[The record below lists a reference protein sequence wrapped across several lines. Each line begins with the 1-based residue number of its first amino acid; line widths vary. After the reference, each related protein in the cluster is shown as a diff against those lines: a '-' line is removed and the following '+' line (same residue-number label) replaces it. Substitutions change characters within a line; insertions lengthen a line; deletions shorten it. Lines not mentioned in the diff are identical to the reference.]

1 MMKREF
7 LKELG
12 LEDSV
17 IDKVMAENGKDV
29 EKQKKDLDKANEKI
43 KNLETE
49 IDTNK
54 KTLDEANSQIEKFK
68 EMDVEG
74 IKKSADEWKT
84 KYETFQKETENQKEE
99 FEKKIKAQEYEFSA
113 KDFINGLNFTNDFTK
128 NAFLKEFMNQEFKIS
143 EGKFLGADDYINQ
156 FKEKNP
162 GVFAEENADPGKQT
176 TNTYIYQPKG
186 GGAEPKDLTAQ
197 IAGAIAGTI

>member
-1 MMKREF
+1 MKREF

-49 IDTNK
+49 VDTNK

-68 EMDVEG
+68 GMDIEG
-74 IKKSADEWKT
+74 IKKSADDWKS
-84 KYETFQKETENQKEE
+84 KYETFESEAKTQKEE

-113 KDFINGLNFTNDFTK
+113 KEFINGLTFTSDFTK
-128 NAFLKEFMNQEFKIS
+128 NAFLKEFMGQELKLN
-143 EGKFLGADDYINQ
+143 EGKFLGAEDYINQ

-162 GVFAEENADPGKQT
+162 GVFADEKANPDKQN
-176 TNTYIYQPKG
+176 TNTYVYSPKG
-186 GGAEPKDLTAQ
+186 GSETPPDLAAQ
-197 IAGAIAGTI
+197 IASAIAGTN

>member
-1 MMKREF
+1 MKRET

-84 KYETFQKETENQKEE
+84 KYETFQSEVKTQKEE
-99 FEKKIKAQEYEFSA
+99 FEKKIQAQEYEFSA
-113 KDFINGLNFTNDFTK
+113 KEFINGLTFTSDFTK
-128 NAFLKEFMNQEFKIS
+128 NAFLKEFMGQELKLN
-143 EGKFLGADDYINQ
+143 EGKFLGAEDYIKQ

-162 GVFAEENADPGKQT
+162 GVFAEETVDPNKQN
-176 TNTYIYQPKG
+176 TNTYIYNPKG
-186 GGAEPKDLTAQ
+186 GSETPPDLTAQ
-197 IAGAIAGTI
+197 IAGAIAGTM